1 MTEQITYL
9 DDVGNVVDKSEATRA
24 RILEIVD
31 GVVTR
36 ETFARLK
43 KEALHLKCPFR
54 LTLGADARL

>member
-1 MTEQITYL
+1 MTERITYL
-9 DDVGNVVDKSEATRA
+9 DDNGNVVPKENATRA

-43 KEALHLKCPFR
+43 KEKA
-54 LTLGADARL
+54 